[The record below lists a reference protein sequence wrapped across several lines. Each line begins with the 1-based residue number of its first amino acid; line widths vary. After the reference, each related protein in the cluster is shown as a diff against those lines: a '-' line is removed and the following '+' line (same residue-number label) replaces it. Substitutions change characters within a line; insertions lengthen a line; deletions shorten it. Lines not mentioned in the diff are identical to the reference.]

1 MNEPQ
6 VVPNPQYRID
16 AGDEYRVLGLGRDAA
31 RVPAARPGYGAVL
44 SSASDRHVQDGVRG
58 PDRRVMRERLGC
70 TRSGSDPQG
79 RAAGSWSWPSVL
91 KMSSPSDALFEEKER
106 SNPSPAS
113 HLEGTYRFLDR
124 VSGAYWGQVRGE
136 LDRWISHVETDARKD
151 LLARFRSGSD
161 DQFNSAY
168 LELYL
173 HEMFLRSGCSVE
185 CHPEIGDRRPDFRVA
200 CGRDEFYVEA
210 THLVH
215 RSDEAVGRGRRTA
228 AIYDALNTVDSPNF
242 FVWVEVDASG
252 PDEVAKRPLVEATQ
266 TWLSTLDPDTVDA
279 AMRVRGL
286 DAMPT
291 TTWTRDGW
299 TIRLRP
305 IPKVRE
311 ARGEPGVRPIGVYG
325 STGAQLVD
333 GASPIR
339 KALRRKGSAYRIN
352 DAPFVVAL
360 GVDWVTG
367 KDDRDMT
374 CALYGSEQIVFDIG
388 EGRALGTQR
397 AADGYWFAGDRWTH
411 TNVSA
416 VLQITNLHPA
426 FFQRSAPTLWIHPSP
441 DHQPQPLPVWRSLR
455 PEGSSMTDLP
465 PKIELEQLFGLPEEW
480 PTGEPFPD
488 DK

>member
-1 MNEPQ
+1 M
-6 VVPNPQYRID
+6 
-16 AGDEYRVLGLGRDAA
+16 
-31 RVPAARPGYGAVL
+31 
-44 SSASDRHVQDGVRG
+44 
-58 PDRRVMRERLGC
+58 
-70 TRSGSDPQG
+70 
-79 RAAGSWSWPSVL
+79 
-91 KMSSPSDALFEEKER
+91 
-106 SNPSPAS
+106 
-113 HLEGTYRFLDR
+113 
-124 VSGAYWGQVRGE
+124 
-136 LDRWISHVETDARKD
+136 
-151 LLARFRSGSD
+151 
-161 DQFNSAY
+161 
-168 LELYL
+168 
-173 HEMFLRSGCSVE
+173 
-185 CHPEIGDRRPDFRVA
+185 
-200 CGRDEFYVEA
+200 
-210 THLVH
+210 H

-252 PDEVAKRPLVEATQ
+252 PNEVAKRPLVEATQ

-374 CALYGSEQIVFDIG
+374 CALYGS
-388 EGRALGTQR
+388 
-397 AADGYWFAGDRWTH
+397 
-411 TNVSA
+411 
-416 VLQITNLHPA
+416 A
-426 FFQRSAPTLWIHPSP
+426 FLACQSSP
-441 DHQPQPLPVWRSLR
+441 
-455 PEGSSMTDLP
+455 
-465 PKIELEQLFGLPEEW
+465 I
-480 PTGEPFPD
+480 
-488 DK
+488 